1 MTPTCPVVTIK
12 PGLSHTTSKH
22 KDNQVSRLRR
32 VSFRVKNLLNREKG
46 FTVFKHI
53 HTHKNLKKKTKREI
67 STNLNLL

>member
-53 HTHKNLKKKTKREI
+53 HTHTHTHTHTRI
-67 STNLNLL
+67 